1 MKVAT
6 ITFHNTTNYGAAL
19 QCYALHRTLQLLGA
33 ESEVIQYNGP
43 YLNKPYKI
51 AALKE
56 KGVVRYI
63 LGNIW
68 TLLRMPR
75 SKHFKKFQSNIQLT
89 RCVNEKNI
97 YELEE
102 EYDLFITGS
111 DQVWNGSLTAYDT
124 NYFLSFVKNASKK
137 ASYAASFGFLKVP
150 EEKRNWYKE
159 YLNGFKYYNVRE
171 TSGQGIVKE
180 LTGNEAKLTIDPTL
194 LLTSDEWTKVM
205 APLQSKDPYILT
217 YQISPCRKMT
227 EVIKKIKKE
236 TGYKVIAIPFI
247 MDFFFN
253 YQSKFT
259 IGPAEF
265 ISLIK
270 NASYIVTD
278 SFHGTAF
285 SLIFNKNFWSL
296 SSRKESRIT
305 SILKLL
311 GLDQRIIYF
320 DEELHQNLLEDVG
333 YEGAG
338 TKLEE
343 YRLNALSVLK
353 GMIDGK

>member
-6 ITFHNTTNYGAAL
+6 LTFQNTTNYGAAL
-19 QCYALHRTLQLLGA
+19 QCYALYRSLQLLGA
-33 ESEVIQYNGP
+33 EAAVIQYNGP

-63 LGNIW
+63 LGNVW
-68 TLLRMPR
+68 TLLRKPR
-75 SKHFKKFQSNIQLT
+75 SKQFRKFQSNIQFT
-89 RCVNEKNI
+89 RCVNEKTI
-97 YELEE
+97 HELEA

-124 NYFLSFVKNASKK
+124 NYFLSFVKNISKK

-150 EEKRNWYKE
+150 EEKKSWYNE
-159 YLNGFKYYNVRE
+159 NLTGFKYYNVRE
-171 TSGQGIVKE
+171 TSGQDIVKE
-180 LTGNEAKLTIDPTL
+180 VTGSEAKLTIDPTL
-194 LLTSDEWTKVM
+194 LLTSDEWEKVM
-205 APLQSKDPYILT
+205 APHELNEPYILT

-227 EVIKKIKKE
+227 EVIKKIKEE
-236 TGYKVIAIPFI
+236 TGYKVIAIPFV
-247 MDFFFN
+247 MDFYFN
-253 YQSKFT
+253 YQSRIN

-305 SILKLL
+305 SILKIL

-320 DEELHQNLLEDVG
+320 DDELHQNLLESVA
-333 YEGAG
+333 YNEAGAR
-338 TKLEE
+338 LEE
-343 YRLNALSVLK
+343 YRQNALSLLK
-353 GMIDGK
+353 DMIDGK